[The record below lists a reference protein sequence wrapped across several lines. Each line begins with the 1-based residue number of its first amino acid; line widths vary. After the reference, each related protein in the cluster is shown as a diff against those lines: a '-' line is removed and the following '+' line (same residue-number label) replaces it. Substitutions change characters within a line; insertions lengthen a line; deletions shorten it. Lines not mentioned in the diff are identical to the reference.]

1 MMEGDMKK
9 IDTLTDLPCFRGH
22 V

>member
-1 MMEGDMKK
+1 MEGDMKK